1 MSNLPQYKIIKE
13 CCQCGT
19 TDTPGSKVKKDTY
32 CLTCHQFNK
41 AQEQLSKANLKNKVR
56 QLGNKQRNDATY
68 DELQDLKIDLDRV
81 VSRYIRLKEID
92 SEHKCE
98 CFTCGRKA
106 HYLKHHCGHFI
117 NRVHLAT
124 RWLIQ
129 NLRVQC
135 VKCNI
140 ELRGNIKVYAERLE
154 EENKGSVE
162 FLQDLSRTVEHPTRD
177 ELKQLLFDYQQ
188 KLKLVEQKLK

>member
-13 CCQCGT
+13 CYQCGT
-19 TDTPGSKVKKDTY
+19 TDTAGRKVAKDTY
-32 CLTCHQFNK
+32 CLDCYNSNK
-41 AQEQLSKANLKNKVR
+41 VQQQLIKANLKTRVR
-56 QLGNKQRNDATY
+56 HLGNKQRNSSDY
-68 DELQDLKIDLDRV
+68 DELQDLKIDIDRV
-81 VSRYIRLKEID
+81 VSRYVRLKEID

-106 HYLKHHCGHFI
+106 HYLKQHCGHFI

-162 FLQDLSRTVEHPTRD
+162 FLQELSRTVEHPTRD
-177 ELKQLLFDYQQ
+177 DLKQLLFDYQQ

>member
-1 MSNLPQYKIIKE
+1 MSNLPQYKIIQE
-13 CCQCGT
+13 CCQCGD
-19 TDTPGSKVKKDTY
+19 TDTPGSKVGKETF
-32 CLTCHQFNK
+32 CLNCHRANK
-41 AQEQLSKANLKNKVR
+41 AKQQVDKSNLKNKVR
-56 QLGNKQRNDATY
+56 QLGSKQRNDATY

-81 VSRYIRLKEID
+81 VSRYVRLKEID

-106 HYLKHHCGHFI
+106 HYLKQHCGHFI

-162 FLQDLSRTVEHPTRD
+162 FLQELSRTVEHPTRD

-188 KLKLVEQKLK
+188 KLKLVESKLK

>member
-1 MSNLPQYKIIKE
+1 MRN
-13 CCQCGT
+13 CGVEGCVQPVFG
-19 TDTPGSKVKKDTY
+19 TDKNTGIGYCKKDQYFRTDLDRRTPY
-32 CLTCHQFNK
+32 EKHLEKQKITG
-41 AQEQLSKANLKNKVR
+41 KVR
-56 QLGNKQRNDATY
+56 GLKAIQTVD
-68 DELQDLKIDLDRV
+68 DLQDLKIDLDRV
-81 VSRYIRLKEID
+81 VSRYVRLKEID

-98 CFTCGRKA
+98 CFTCGKRA
-106 HYLKHHCGHFI
+106 HYLRQHCGHFI

-154 EENKGSVE
+154 EESKGSVE
-162 FLQDLSRTVEHPTRD
+162 FLQELSRTVEHPSRD
-177 ELKQLLFDYQQ
+177 DLKQLLFDYQQ
-188 KLKLVEQKLK
+188 KLKLVEHKLK